1 MPLVKLM
8 PQRRNLDGN
17 ALLTQPFTQLL
28 QRQIRLRIDPFTQR
42 RFPRCK
48 ARGAMPANLKT
59 MAQPFALEALL
70 DLIHPLTAHLKTL
83 RNSNG
88 AIPAIQRP

>member
-1 MPLVKLM
+1 M
-8 PQRRNLDGN
+8 PQCRNLDGN

-28 QRQIRLRIDPFTQR
+28 QRQIRWLFDPFMQR

-48 ARGAMPANLKT
+48 ARSAMPAHLNT

-70 DLIHPLTAHLKTL
+70 DLIPPLTAHLKPL